1 MKKILFLLP
10 LLALSSLGITG
21 CNPSKKAR
29 ITYGTLVDQEAE
41 EITYTAL
48 QTKIAR
54 GENFLISIYQDGLP
68 CGCWTTFH
76 DVLNQYVKEYKTKIY
91 IIPRSQFS
99 ADDDSFGLSLLNDTT
114 DPTFALVKDGKK
126 VNEYIYGKNTYPMFT
141 TLDGLREAVS
151 KIARDPQYFYVDQ
164 AFLDNA
170 LFARKQNAIIYYL
183 WSFCPDCN
191 DAFPNVMMPYS
202 EKHDFARQVWL
213 IDIGIPGLLLDENG
227 MWQGTGTPNY
237 VQFLKE
243 HHMSA
248 AGDEVFGYDRGF
260 VPTIQIWEEGKVK
273 DMTVYFN
280 DAITKEDDGTYKVS
294 RSYYTEE
301 RVASLQY
308 TDTVLQGLT
317 VSEEDVEPNK
327 DDEGTIID
335 YSWKK
340 DAARKY
346 HQPIMESFFDEYVL

>member
-21 CNPSKKAR
+21 CNQTKKAR

-76 DVLNQYVKEYKTKIY
+76 DVLNQYVREYKTKVY

-126 VNEYIYGKNTYPMFT
+126 TNEYIYGKSTYPMFT
-141 TLDGLREAVS
+141 TLEGLREAVT
-151 KIARDPQYFYVDQ
+151 KIARDPQFFYVDQ
-164 AFLDNA
+164 AYLDDA
-170 LFARKQNAIIYYL
+170 LFTSKKEFIVYYL

-191 DAFPNVMMPYS
+191 DCFPNVMLPYA
-202 EKHDFARQVWL
+202 EKHDFNKPFYM
-213 IDIGIPGLLLDENG
+213 IDLAIPGLLLDDLG
-227 MWQGTGTPNY
+227 MWQGTGLPSY

-260 VPTIQIWEEGKVK
+260 VPTFQYWKNGELK
-273 DMTVYFN
+273 DVDVYFN
-280 DAITKEDDGTYKVS
+280 DSITKDESGNYKIARSFYSQDRVKNLNYTY
-294 RSYYTEE
+294 
-301 RVASLQY
+301 
-308 TDTVLQGLT
+308 TVLQEMN
-317 VSEEDVEPNK
+317 VPEEDTEPNR
-327 DDEGTIID
+327 DENNEIVD
-335 YSWKK
+335 YYWKK

-346 HQPIMESFFDEYVL
+346 HQPILESFLDKYAI